1 MNIEELLN
9 NKENQPDW
17 FNYWDLNEI
26 KEHLEEILNNPQATK
41 TDEISEGDG
50 EFGLVKS
57 NPIPVYGIP
66 EGKVYLNKL
75 TFENGDPLTYLRIG
89 SFRAANIRGIID
101 AYSLRNQENEEKAII
116 YICPYHL
123 KTSRKSPK
131 GFLVGK

>member
-75 TFENGDPLTYLRIG
+75 TFENGDPFSLPILPQLFFNSSNFHSLIRRIPDK
-89 SFRAANIRGIID
+89 ND
-101 AYSLRNQENEEKAII
+101 ADS
-116 YICPYHL
+116 
-123 KTSRKSPK
+123 
-131 GFLVGK
+131 